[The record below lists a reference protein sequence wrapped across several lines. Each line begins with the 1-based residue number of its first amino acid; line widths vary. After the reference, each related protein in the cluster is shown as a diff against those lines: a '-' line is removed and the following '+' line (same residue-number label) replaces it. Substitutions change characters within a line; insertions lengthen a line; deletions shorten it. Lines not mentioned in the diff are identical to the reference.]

1 MASNKRSINF
11 FFFEDSHY
19 YGHKPYIGGLKFI
32 YTSQITVQVLKFC
45 LFFFL
50 KFIYTMTLRF
60 IGNKFIFALKLY
72 NITLWS
78 LLFKILLISS
88 ITLKNNF
95 FLKYFTSNSVDK
107 FRGGGSRLHLKLL

>member
-1 MASNKRSINF
+1 
-11 FFFEDSHY
+11 
-19 YGHKPYIGGLKFI
+19 
-32 YTSQITVQVLKFC
+32 
-45 LFFFL
+45 
-50 KFIYTMTLRF
+50 MTLRF

-95 FLKYFTSNSVDK
+95 FFLNILLQIQETIF
-107 FRGGGSRLHLKLL
+107 FFGGGGFEIASKITLSVF